1 MTPSVLLLVLFEI
14 FRGAK
19 YMEVKAI
26 SNSGNDTLKNFL
38 STKINKNSKIDIT
51 AANFSIYAFSSL
63 FNQFENSD
71 ELRVLLTDSFF
82 KQNETEFLKR
92 YKIAQNNNKMFGN
105 KYEIKLRNK
114 MNTSFIAK
122 ELENLIEDKISFHEL
137 SDDKDANGT
146 LMVYSGEKDNTVIP
160 SFSSMTSDVLG
171 VTESD
176 SYSYHTAILDDD
188 SYIEKMKENFDD
200 LWNDKNKS
208 SEVTDKVIEKIKTIY
223 QENSPEW
230 IYFVSLYHIF
240 HDKLNELDEDS
251 IAPKNSDFKNSIIW
265 NTLYDFQ
272 KDGVMGLIRKLE
284 KYNGA
289 ILADSVGLGKTF
301 SALAVIKYFELKRKR
316 VLVLSPKRLRDN
328 WTLYTTPDVRN
339 ILRDDYFNYTV
350 LNHTD
355 LGRDSGKSGEIN
367 LESFSW
373 SDFDL
378 VVIDESHNFRNN
390 NSGNNGKKS
399 RYQRLMDDV
408 IKSGRETKILMLSAT
423 PINNRMND
431 LKNQISLMTEENTKA
446 FNDYGINDIDNE
458 LKKAQTV
465 FNSWMKLDPEEK
477 TTQSFLEKINPGYF
491 KILDMLTIARS
502 RKHIEKYY
510 DTKAIGSFPERLKPI
525 TLKSD
530 IDNSGQFPDLQDVYK
545 KIGNLNMSIYQPL
558 QYVIP
563 EKKYLYEELYDTNI
577 DDGKSSFKQV
587 DREMALANLIRA
599 NLFKRLESSIYSLGL
614 TIDRMINKIENTLN
628 KISESTNENIRL
640 QTISEF
646 DDENIDEIFSD
657 QLVGNKTQIFIGD
670 IDLNEWSV
678 SLTTDLNI
686 LKDLRESTKL
696 VDSDN
701 DAKLSDLKALLRE
714 KIEHPINGDNKKVI
728 IFTAFADTAK
738 YLYDHLSIALLEN
751 YHIHSALVTG
761 GSGDNK
767 ATLYGVNTNDVNDI
781 LTNFSPISKGRD
793 KTNNSISEEID
804 LLIAT
809 DTISEGQNL
818 QDADYLIN
826 YDIHWNPVRVIQRF
840 GRIDRIG
847 SKNKRIQLVNFWPNV
862 DLDTYLNLEQRV
874 KGRMVMLNISAT
886 GEDDILNSNS
896 NKEMNDLKFRKNQLQ
911 QLQKDVVDLEEVNG
925 AISITD
931 LTFNDFKSDLQNALN
946 KYESSLNSAP
956 LGMYAVVDSDEFENI
971 SNGVILVL
979 KENVNKISDGSLL
992 PYIVIFV
999 GMDGKIRIQHTQPQK
1014 VLSLFKKLSL
1024 GNEKVNSYAV
1034 NRFYDETDGGRDMSN
1049 YSSLLSKA
1057 VEAVKGVNDEADIES
1072 IFHPGGTNIRKN
1084 IIQESND
1091 VELISFL
1098 VIK

>member
-1 MTPSVLLLVLFEI
+1 
-14 FRGAK
+14 
-19 YMEVKAI
+19 MEVKAI
-26 SNSGNDTLKNFL
+26 SNNGDDTLKNFL

-51 AANFSIYAFSSL
+51 AANFSIYAFNSL
-63 FNQFENSD
+63 LNQLKNSD
-71 ELRVLLTDSFF
+71 NLRVLLTDSFF
-82 KQNETEFLKR
+82 RQNETEFLKR
-92 YKIAQNNNKMFGN
+92 YKIAQNNNNKMFGN

-137 SDDKDANGT
+137 SNDKDASGT
-146 LMVYSGEKDNTVIP
+146 LMVYSGENDNVVVPT
-160 SFSSMTSDVLG
+160 FSSMTSDVLG

-176 SYSYHTAILDDD
+176 SYTYHTAILDDD
-188 SYIEKMKENFDD
+188 NYIKKMKINFDD
-200 LWNDKNKS
+200 LWNDKDKS
-208 SEVTDKVIEKIKTIY
+208 IEVTNKVIEKIKTIY

-251 IAPKNSDFKNSIIW
+251 IAPKNSDFKNSVIW

-316 VLVLSPKRLRDN
+316 VLVLAPKRLREN
-328 WTLYTTPDVRN
+328 WTIYTNPDVRN

-355 LGRDSGKSGEIN
+355 LSRNSGKSGEIN
-367 LESFSW
+367 LDSFSW

-390 NSGNNGKKS
+390 NGSSNGNKS

-446 FNDYGINDIDNE
+446 FSEYGINDIDNE

-477 TTQSFLEKINPGYF
+477 TTQSFLDNINPGYF

-510 DTKAIGSFPERLKPI
+510 DTKTIGSFPERLKPI
-525 TLKSD
+525 TIKSD
-530 IDNSGQFPDLQDVYK
+530 IDHSGQFPDLHDVYK
-545 KIGNLNMSIYQPL
+545 EIGNLNMAIYQPL

-563 EKKYLYEELYDTNI
+563 EKQYLYEELYDTNI

-599 NLFKRLESSIYSLGL
+599 NLFKRLESSIYSFRL
-614 TIDRMINKIENTLN
+614 TIERMINSIEESL
-628 KISESTNENIRL
+628 KMISESRNKNIKL
-640 QTISEF
+640 QSISEF
-646 DDENIDEIFSD
+646 DDENIDDSFSD

-670 IDLNEWSV
+670 MDLNKWSA
-678 SLTTDLNI
+678 SLNFDLNI
-686 LKDLRESTKL
+686 LKELRDSTKL
-696 VDSDN
+696 VDVNN
-701 DAKLSDLKALLRE
+701 DAKLSDLKEILKR
-714 KIEHPINGDNKKVI
+714 KFEHPINDNNKKVI

-738 YLYDHLSIALLEN
+738 YLYDNLSMEALKD
-751 YHIHSALVTG
+751 YHINSALVTG
-761 GSGDNK
+761 GSGNNK
-767 ATLYGVNTNDVNDI
+767 STLYGVNTNDVNDI
-781 LTNFSPISKGRD
+781 LTNFSPLSKGRAG
-793 KTNNSISEEID
+793 TNSNISEEID

-847 SKNKRIQLVNFWPNV
+847 SKNRKIQLVNFWPNV

-874 KGRMVMLNISAT
+874 KGRMVMLNVSAT
-886 GEDDILNSNS
+886 GEDDILNPNF

-911 QLQKDVVDLEEVNG
+911 QLQKDVVDLEEVSG

-956 LGMYAVVDSDEFENI
+956 LGMYAVVNSNEFENI
-971 SNGVILVL
+971 SSGVILVL
-979 KENVNKISDGSLL
+979 KENVNQINDGSLL
-992 PYIVIFV
+992 PYIVIFID
-999 GMDGKIRIQHTQPQK
+999 MDGKVRIKHTQPQK

-1024 GNEKVNSYAV
+1024 GNEKVNDDAV
-1034 NRFYDETDGGRDMSN
+1034 RLFYDETDGGRDMSR

-1057 VEAVKGVNDEADIES
+1057 VEAIKGIDDESDIES

-1084 IIQESND
+1084 IIQENND

-1098 VIK
+1098 IIK